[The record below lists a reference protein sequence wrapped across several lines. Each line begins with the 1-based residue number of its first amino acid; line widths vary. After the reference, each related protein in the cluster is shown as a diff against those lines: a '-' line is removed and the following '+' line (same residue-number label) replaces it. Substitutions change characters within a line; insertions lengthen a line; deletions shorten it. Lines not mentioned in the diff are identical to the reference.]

1 MSDNYVALE
10 AKLDRMAAS
19 ARDHGEK
26 IEITEFEA
34 VVLAT
39 LADIGAVALLTNW
52 RDGKD
57 RGKSM
62 RVLDRAG
69 PVLRSMD
76 LDPND
81 IAVNGA
87 AIVRVGRLAEY
98 NALVPDDEGSET

>member
-52 RDGKD
+52 RDMKE

-62 RVLDRAG
+62 RVLDKAR

-98 NALVPDDEGSET
+98 NALAPDAEGSEA